1 MSWWGRLWQRIQSLG
16 FAVFVLVVAFGL
28 GLLFLPLL
36 RRSHLMQ
43 QEIRRLDREIQRLDV
58 LEQQQRAEIDALK
71 TDAAFVERTAR
82 DKLNLA
88 KPNETVFKFEPQPSA
103 ISSTSTTSR
112 RPAQTAPNTR

>member
-1 MSWWGRLWQRIQSLG
+1 MG
-16 FAVFVLVVAFGL
+16 FAAFVLVVAFGL

-43 QEIRRLDREIQRLDV
+43 QDIRRLDHEIERLEAV
-58 LEQQQRAEIDALK
+58 ERQQRAEIDALK

-88 KPNETVFKFEPQPSA
+88 KPNETVFKFEPQPPSLA
-103 ISSTSTTSR
+103 STSATSR
-112 RPAQTAPNTR
+112 PPAVAGSPSH

>member
-1 MSWWGRLWQRIQSLG
+1 MSWRERLWQRIQSLG

-43 QEIRRLDREIQRLDV
+43 QDIRRLDREIERL
-58 LEQQQRAEIDALK
+58 EAAERQQRAEIDALK
-71 TDAAFVERTAR
+71 VDAAFVERTAR

-88 KPNETVFKFEPQPSA
+88 KPNETIFKFEPQPSA
-103 ISSTSTTSR
+103 LASTSTTAR
-112 RPAQTAPNTR
+112 RPAQTAPPAR

>member
-1 MSWWGRLWQRIQSLG
+1 MSWWERLWQRIQSLG

-43 QEIRRLDREIQRLDV
+43 QDMRQLDREI
-58 LEQQQRAEIDALK
+58 EQQEAAERRQRGEVEALK
-71 TDAAFVERTAR
+71 PAAAFVERTAR

-88 KPNETVFKFEPQPSA
+88 KPNETIFKFEPQSPA
-103 ISSTSTTSR
+103 LASTSTTSR
-112 RPAQTAPNTR
+112 STTPRSAH

>member
-1 MSWWGRLWQRIQSLG
+1 MSWWERLWQRIQSLG

-36 RRSHLMQ
+36 RRSHFMQ
-43 QEIRRLDREIQRLDV
+43 QDIRRLDREIERL
-58 LEQQQRAEIDALK
+58 EATERQQRAEIDALK

-88 KPNETVFKFEPQPSA
+88 KPNETVFKFEPQSSA
-103 ISSTSTTSR
+103 ATSNSPASR
-112 RPAQTAPNTR
+112 RPSQTGAQVR